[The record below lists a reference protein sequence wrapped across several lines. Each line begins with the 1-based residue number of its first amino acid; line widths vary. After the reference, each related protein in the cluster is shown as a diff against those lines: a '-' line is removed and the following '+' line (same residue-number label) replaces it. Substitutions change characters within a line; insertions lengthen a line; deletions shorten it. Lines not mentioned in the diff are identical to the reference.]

1 MTENSV
7 WEWLWEFFVLTVLVK
22 AIAAHWVAQQVKK
35 GWRHLIGSTDRY
47 QAIWNHYQARAK
59 GLGHE
64 NDDVTD
70 CRQGNCVV
78 FS

>member
-1 MTENSV
+1 MNDFNFWDFLWDFLVMTV
-7 WEWLWEFFVLTVLVK
+7 VVK

-35 GWRHLIGSTDRY
+35 GWKKLIGSTDRY
-47 QAIWNHYQARAK
+47 TAIWAHYQERAK
-59 GLGHE
+59 GHGHQ
-64 NDDVTD
+64 NDDVTH